1 MHSRGARGGL
11 SRCLDFA
18 SRCQSRAHQSLYTAL
33 MRLTESDLR
42 AIEAASREVLP
53 PGTRVALFGS
63 RTDDTR
69 RGGDIDLLLEPPDP
83 LTPAATVDLRTRLAA
98 RLYRL
103 MGERRIDILVSPAGM
118 ADDRLVLIDARQQ
131 AIELVRT

>member
-1 MHSRGARGGL
+1 
-11 SRCLDFA
+11 
-18 SRCQSRAHQSLYTAL
+18 
-33 MRLTESDLR
+33 MRLTNTELR
-42 AIEAASREVLP
+42 AIETASREVLP

-69 RGGDIDLLLEPPDP
+69 RGGDIDLLLEPPAP
-83 LTPAATVDLRTRLAA
+83 LTPAATIDLRTRLAA

-103 MGERRIDILVSPAGM
+103 MGERRIDILISPSGM
-118 ADDRLVLIDARQQ
+118 ADDRPVLLNARQQ